1 MTEADL
7 KALKLNE
14 SLKTDNGERYT
25 RTIGGWIYSNFAG
38 KLLFIPDVENTA
50 EERIIKKDVE
60 TVRKNRT
67 TK

>member
-14 SLKTDNGERYT
+14 SLKTENGERYT

-38 KLLFIPDVENTA
+38 KLLFIPDVEKTT
-50 EERIIKKDVE
+50 EIIKKDVE
-60 TVRKNRT
+60 NVRKNRT
-67 TK
+67 VK